1 MRLPCVVGLAVSGVL
16 QASAL
21 VGDTATPGTVLYLV
35 LVLLLVAGALG
46 GEAARLTGRNGSQDD
61 QDLPGRQER

>member
-21 VGDTATPGTVLYLV
+21 VGDTATPVTVLYLV
-35 LVLLLVAGALG
+35 LILLLVAGALG
-46 GEAARLTGRNGSQDD
+46 GEAVLRTGRRSSQDD
-61 QDLPGRQER
+61 QDLPSDQEH